1 MPVRGPDGLCV
12 PCLPGEPGEFV
23 GKIVQNH
30 PSRSFQVVMVGTMEQ
45 GVEIECAGVL
55 MGMWTRPRP
64 IVRSSETSCGEETH
78 TSGLTYQFR
87 AGKG

>member
-1 MPVRGPDGLCV
+1 
-12 PCLPGEPGEFV
+12 
-23 GKIVQNH
+23 
-30 PSRSFQVVMVGTMEQ
+30 MEE
-45 GVEIECAGVL
+45 GVDIECAGVS

-78 TSGLTYQFR
+78 TSGLASQFR